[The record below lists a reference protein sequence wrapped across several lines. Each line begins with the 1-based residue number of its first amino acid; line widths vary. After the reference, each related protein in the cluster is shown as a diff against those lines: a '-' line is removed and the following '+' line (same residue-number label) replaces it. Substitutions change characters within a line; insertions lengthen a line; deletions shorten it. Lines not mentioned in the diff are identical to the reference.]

1 MQRGGLSAGRR
12 FPAERA
18 GVWPVRPWPTPAS
31 PRPGWVD
38 GTQLCAGS
46 CCSKPPTRKGRLQLR
61 EPRGAQAA
69 PGPGQT
75 TGML

>member
-1 MQRGGLSAGRR
+1 MQRGAGRGAQVPGGACR
-12 FPAERA
+12 
-18 GVWPVRPWPTPAS
+18 GVASAAPPTPAS

-38 GTQLCAGS
+38 GTRLCAGS
-46 CCSKPPTRKGRLQLR
+46 CCAKPPTREGRLQLR